1 MTELLHGRVAIV
13 TGAARGIGKGIVTS
27 LAESG
32 AKVLFT
38 DVNTEGGSETEA
50 ALRNEGFDVRFFKAD
65 TSNSGEVD
73 GMVQATIDTF
83 GRVDILCP
91 NAGIFPETSIEDTS
105 EEEWDQVCAV
115 NLKGPFLAA
124 KACLPHMKAQ
134 RYGRIVITS
143 SITGPMVSSPGHGHY
158 AATKSGVIGFMRTAA
173 LEWAPWDITINA
185 VEPGNILTE
194 GMKAHRDQAFIDAQ
208 EASVPLGRLGNP
220 ADIGKAVRFLASDDA
235 AYITGQ
241 TLIVDGGQTLPEMQT
256 AILPRLD

>member
-1 MTELLHGRVAIV
+1 MTKQLEGRVAIV
-13 TGAARGIGKGIVTS
+13 TGAARGIGHGIVTC
-27 LAESG
+27 LVESG

-38 DVNTEGGSETEA
+38 DVNSQRGSEAEA
-50 ALRNEGFDVRFFKAD
+50 GFLKNGYDVKFLLAD
-65 TSNSGEVD
+65 TSVASEVD
-73 GMVQATIDTF
+73 TMVQTAIDAF
-83 GRVDILCP
+83 GHIDILCP

-105 EEEWDQVCAV
+105 EEEWDHVCAV

-134 RYGRIVITS
+134 RFGRIVITS
-143 SITGPMVSSPGHGHY
+143 SITGPVVSSPGHGHY
-158 AATKSGVIGFMRTAA
+158 AATKSGVLGFMRTAA

-208 EASVPLGRLGNP
+208 EASVPLGRLGKP
-220 ADIGKAVRFLASDDA
+220 SDIGKAVRFLASDDA

-241 TLIVDGGQTLPEMQT
+241 TLIVDGGQTLPEMNT